1 MDMMQ
6 LYSILS
12 SLWVVWF
19 MALFTG
25 IVVWALWP
33 SRRSRLEGYSRIPFR
48 DRE

>member
-6 LYSILS
+6 LYSVLS

-19 MALFTG
+19 AALFTG
-25 IVVWALWP
+25 IVIWALWP
-33 SRRSRLEGYSRIPFR
+33 SRRGRLESHGQIPFR

>member
-25 IVVWALWP
+25 IVIWALWP
-33 SRRSRLEGYSRIPFR
+33 THRDRLESHGQIPFKE
-48 DRE
+48 RE